1 MLVRPTSPVEYAL
14 AFGSGEQHLLNSF
27 IGREIS
33 LSFNGDIQCVS
44 CNRAIQKSYNQG
56 YCYPCF
62 IKLAA
67 CDTCIVK
74 PELCH
79 FSEGTCREPEWGLSY
94 CMQPHIVYLAF
105 SSDVK
110 VGITR
115 CSQIPT
121 RWIDQG
127 AIQALPLYQVN
138 SRFHSGLVE
147 CLLKEYFADKTNWR
161 EMLSSDPQ
169 GIDLLNY
176 WQETLSQADIGG
188 KIQSHP
194 ILRDQVTPL
203 YNDHKIYTFNY
214 PVSEY
219 PLKVRSISI
228 AKTPTFHGVLQGIKG
243 QYLMFDIGVINIR
256 KYTGYH
262 CDIRPLD

>member
-1 MLVRPTSPVEYAL
+1 MLVRHTSPVEYAL
-14 AFGSGEQHLLNSF
+14 TFGSGEQYLLNSN
-27 IGREIS
+27 IGREMA
-33 LSFNGDIQCVS
+33 LTFNGDIQCIS

-79 FSEGTCREPEWGLSY
+79 FAEGTCREPEWGLSY

-115 CSQIPT
+115 CTQIPT

-127 AIQALPLYQVN
+127 AKQALPLYQVN

-169 GIDLLNY
+169 GVDLLSY
-176 WQETLSQADIGG
+176 WREISSQVDIGD

-194 ILRDQVTPL
+194 VLRDQVTPL
-203 YNDHKIYTFNY
+203 YHDHKIYTFNY

-219 PLKVRSISI
+219 PDKVRTISI
-228 AKTPTFHGVLQGIKG
+228 AKTPTFQGVLQGIKG

-262 CDIRPLD
+262 CEIRPLD